1 MKCRRSSGSD
11 ATLFTCRKWL
21 RIDRYGDISDRRG
34 EPTRCA
40 LVAGRLVMQ
49 DHISDSRYTYQKEKE
64 RVERREFQLLL
75 ALIHKLKT
83 AAAVLER
90 I

>member
-1 MKCRRSSGSD
+1 MRARH
-11 ATLFTCRKWL
+11 
-21 RIDRYGDISDRRG
+21 GDISCRYG
-34 EPTRCA
+34 EPARRA
-40 LVAGRLVMQ
+40 LVAWRPVMQ
-49 DHISDSRYTYQKEKE
+49 DRISDSRYTYQKEKE

>member
-1 MKCRRSSGSD
+1 
-11 ATLFTCRKWL
+11 
-21 RIDRYGDISDRRG
+21 
-34 EPTRCA
+34 
-40 LVAGRLVMQ
+40 MQ
-49 DHISDSRYTYQKEKE
+49 DRISDSRYTYQKEKE

-83 AAAVLER
+83 AAVVLER

>member
-1 MKCRRSSGSD
+1 V
-11 ATLFTCRKWL
+11 A
-21 RIDRYGDISDRRG
+21 DRLHQYVRFDLDVGR
-34 EPTRCA
+34 PT
-40 LVAGRLVMQ
+40 VQ
-49 DHISDSRYTYQKEKE
+49 DKLEKGNYHQEKE
-64 RVERREFQLLL
+64 RIERREFKLLL